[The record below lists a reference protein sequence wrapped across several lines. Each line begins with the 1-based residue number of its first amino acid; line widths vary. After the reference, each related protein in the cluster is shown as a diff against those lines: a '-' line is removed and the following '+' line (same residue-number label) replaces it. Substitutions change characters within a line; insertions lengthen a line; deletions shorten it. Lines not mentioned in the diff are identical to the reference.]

1 MTAEE
6 FNNMSDEELKHFSDN
21 LCEETFK
28 GWEEEIRQQR
38 DEAEHEAAQYS
49 EDRKSLFKYEGTA
62 ETYAVREGTTKIC
75 KEAFSG
81 NETLTVIHIPASV
94 NSIHHD
100 AFNGCNNLVAIEVD
114 NENGDFYSEDGIL
127 YSKASSQYGE
137 TLFRCPMAKVIDVLH
152 INQSTIWWNAFKE
165 CQGIREIFISPEA
178 GEGIKI
184 RSKAFSKS
192 NICFLHL
199 NIANSKNE
207 FATDIFDE
215 CVEEIEVYAP
225 IPTLITSQRDV
236 FNGEWQNVWCDHFP
250 TIQEEKY
257 EVIQDEEGGI
267 YSADGIRLVK
277 YMGQGNIY
285 KIKEGT
291 RIISA
296 RAFEEKLNLVSLS
309 IPKSVEY
316 ISKKAVSGC
325 PNLCHVYINPNN
337 VGRYELDD
345 DKLVHEEEQIFTFN
359 KIY

>member
-1 MTAEE
+1 MTKTP
-6 FNNMSDEELKHFSDN
+6 EELLDMIMKDTEDALREHLEKQEEAKHQN
-21 LCEETFK
+21 V
-28 GWEEEIRQQR
+28 
-38 DEAEHEAAQYS
+38 QYS
-49 EDRKSLFKYEGTA
+49 GESLIKYVGNATS
-62 ETYAVREGTTKIC
+62 YAVREGTTKIC

-81 NETLTVIHIPASV
+81 NNTLTEIHIPASV
-94 NSIHHD
+94 NSIDND

-152 INQSTIWWNAFKE
+152 IKQSTIWWNAFYE
-165 CQGIREIFISPEA
+165 CKGIREIFLYPEA
-178 GEGIKI
+178 GKRLRI
-184 RSKAFSKS
+184 RSKAFAKS
-192 NICFLHL
+192 SICTLHL
-199 NIANSKNE
+199 NCANSNNE
-207 FATDIFDE
+207 FAVDIFKE
-215 CVEEIEVYAP
+215 CDVEVYAP
-225 IPTLITSQRDV
+225 IPKLITSQREV
-236 FNGEWQNVWCDHFP
+236 NGGKWQNVWCDHFP
-250 TIQEEKY
+250 PIQEEKY

-296 RAFEEKLNLVSLS
+296 RAFEENPNLVSLS

-325 PNLCHVYINPNN
+325 PNLCHVYVNPNN
-337 VGRYELDD
+337 VGGYELDD
-345 DKLVHEEEQIFTFN
+345 DKLVHEEETIIAFN
-359 KIY
+359 KVTD

>member
-1 MTAEE
+1 MTEE
-6 FNNMSDEELKHFSDN
+6 DFVNM
-21 LCEETFK
+21 T
-28 GWEEEIRQQR
+28 EEIFERALQEHLTQQQ
-38 DEAEHEAAQYS
+38 EAEHEAAQYS
-49 EDRKSLFKYEGTA
+49 EDGKSLIKYEGNA
-62 ETYAVREGTTKIC
+62 ETYAVREGTTTIC

-81 NETLTVIHIPASV
+81 NEMLTEIHIPASV
-94 NSIHHD
+94 NSIAND

-114 NENGDFYSEDGIL
+114 KDNSNFYSEDGIL
-127 YSKASSQYGE
+127 YSKASSHYKE
-137 TLFRCPMAKVIDVLH
+137 SLFRCPMAKAIDVLH
-152 INQSTIWWNAFKE
+152 VRQSTIWWNAFYE
-165 CQGIREIFISPEA
+165 CKGIHEIFLYTEA

-184 RSKAFSKS
+184 RSKAFAKS
-192 NICFLHL
+192 SIYTLHL
-199 NIANSKNE
+199 NCANSNNE
-207 FATDIFDE
+207 FAVDIFNE
-215 CVEEIEVYAP
+215 CDVEVYAP
-225 IPTLITSQRDV
+225 IPKLITRQREV
-236 FNGEWQNVWCDHFP
+236 NGGKWENVWREHFP
-250 TIQEEKY
+250 PIQEEKY

-296 RAFEEKLNLVSLS
+296 RAFEEKSNLVSLS

-325 PNLCHVYINPNN
+325 PNLCHVYVDPNN
-337 VGRYELDD
+337 VGGYELDD

>member
-6 FNNMSDEELKHFSDN
+6 FNNMSDEELKLFSDN
-21 LCEETFK
+21 LCEEIIT

-49 EDRKSLFKYEGTA
+49 EDRKSLIKYEGNA
-62 ETYAVREGTTKIC
+62 ETYAIREGTTTIC
-75 KEAFSG
+75 KDAFSG
-81 NETLTVIHIPASV
+81 NETLTMIHIPASV

-114 NENGDFYSEDGIL
+114 NENGDFYFEDGIL

-137 TLFRCPMAKVIDVLH
+137 TMFRCPIAKVIDVLH
-152 INQSTIWWNAFKE
+152 IKQSTIWWNAFYE
-165 CQGIREIFISPEA
+165 CKGIHEIFLYPEA

-184 RSKAFSKS
+184 RSKAFAKS
-192 NICFLHL
+192 SIYTLHL
-199 NIANSKNE
+199 NCANCNNE
-207 FATDIFDE
+207 FAVDIFNE
-215 CVEEIEVYAP
+215 CDVEVYAP
-225 IPTLITSQRDV
+225 IPKLITRQREV
-236 FNGEWQNVWCDHFP
+236 NGGKWENVWREHFP
-250 TIQEEKY
+250 PIQEEKY

-296 RAFEEKLNLVSLS
+296 RAFEEKSYLVSLS

-325 PNLCHVYINPNN
+325 PNLCHVYVDPNN
-337 VGRYELDD
+337 VGGYELDD